1 MNSQPPLGKAPRA
14 ILALHVVLA
23 LGLGIAGLLDISGS
37 DGMAG
42 LARVVVLLLVGVWLV
57 GVVAS
62 GLLARF
68 AMAHVWLRIAVVSL
82 GPVVALVGLVLFAR
96 A

>member
-1 MNSQPPLGKAPRA
+1 MSSKPPLGNAPRV

-23 LGLGIAGLLDISGS
+23 LGLAIAGLHDISGS

-42 LARVVVLLLVGVWLV
+42 LARLVVLLLVGVWLV
-57 GVVAS
+57 GVVVS

-68 AMAHVWLRIAVVSL
+68 ATTHVWLRIAVVSL
-82 GPVVALVGLVLFAR
+82 GPLVALMGLVLFAR